1 MFKHV
6 IIKESFQSHLELG
19 EAFPLVVDI
28 SEPDSIIDYSK
39 DPHQFLNGVDISAK
53 AIAKALDVPI
63 QQLIDD
69 ELIEDSMLSEQN
81 GQMYLYFY
89 DFEVKIN
96 G

>member
-6 IIKESFQSHLELG
+6 IIKEPFRSYLKLG
-19 EAFPLVVDI
+19 EVFPLVVDI

-53 AIAKALDVPI
+53 AIAEALDVPVH
-63 QQLIDD
+63 QLIAD
-69 ELIEDSMLSEQN
+69 EIIEDEMLMEQN
-81 GQMYLYFY
+81 GQMYLYFFDY
-89 DFEVKIN
+89 EVKIN